1 MKLTLRKKSLKKLDA
16 YASLGLLLLILVGI
30 NLLIQ
35 NKIFRFDLTASQ
47 GYTISQATKETLT
60 KLDDVVNVKVFIST
74 TLPPAATG
82 VAQNIRDLLTEYQTY
97 GGRHFRVSYFDPQ
110 KDLNAEKDAQDNGIE
125 PIQFNELSREK
136 FEISNAYLGLAV
148 LYEDRRATIPSIID
162 TANLEY
168 EVTAA
173 IKKVLREKPLTV
185 AYLTGH
191 EEASPY
197 QDLRAMD
204 SLLKSQYQTQT
215 LDLTQLKKIPDDIT
229 TVLIINPQGEFSAE
243 EKYYLDQFLMKGRGV
258 LLAISGVNIS
268 DQLLGQ
274 ANPTN
279 IFELLDKYGL
289 KISKDLVLDTAAEI
303 AGFNT
308 ATGPLFVRYPY
319 WIRVLPENISSDSTI
334 TSKLQTL
341 LFAWPSYLDLNDELK
356 KNPGLKTLAKSS
368 KESWVSKNLMNL
380 SPTQTYQPAGEKT
393 EEKILAIS
401 FSGNLKSALTE
412 KDKPKDYTDSFLPET
427 NQARV
432 VVIADGLVPIDM
444 MGQRAGE
451 NLLLIQNA
459 VDWLSQDESLT
470 QIRIKQG
477 TSRPIRPLNEAQTS
491 QLKILGQIY
500 PLIMVSLLALALNTL
515 RRRRLEQVKI

>member
-1 MKLTLRKKSLKKLDA
+1 MKLTLRKKSLKKIDA

-30 NLLIQ
+30 NTLIQ
-35 NKIFRFDLTASQ
+35 NQILRFDLTASK

-60 KLDDVVNVKVFIST
+60 KLDDIVNVKVFIST
-74 TLPPAATG
+74 TLPPQLTG
-82 VAQNIRDLLTEYQTY
+82 LSQNIKDLLGEYQTY
-97 GGRHFRVSYFDPQ
+97 GGKRFKISYYDPQ
-110 KDLNAEKDAQDNGIE
+110 KDSAAASEAQNHGIQ
-125 PIQFNELSREK
+125 PLQFSDVSREK
-136 FEISNAYLGLAV
+136 LEVSNAYLGLAV
-148 LYEDRRATIPSIID
+148 LYEDRRETIPYITD

-191 EEASPY
+191 QEAGPY
-197 QDLRAMD
+197 EDLRAID

-229 TVLIINPQGEFSAE
+229 TIVIINPQGEFSAE
-243 EKYYLDQFLMKGRGV
+243 EKYYLDQFLMKGKGV
-258 LLAISGVNIS
+258 LFAVSGVNIS

-274 ANPTN
+274 ANATN
-279 IFELLDKYGL
+279 ISELLEKYGF
-289 KISKDLVLDTAAEI
+289 KISKDLVLDSAAEI

-341 LFAWPSYLDLNDELK
+341 LFPWPSYLDLNDELK
-356 KNPGLKTLAKSS
+356 KNPGVKTLAKSS

-393 EEKILAIS
+393 EEKVLAIS
-401 FSGNLKSALTE
+401 FSGLLKSAMSE
-412 KDKPKDYTDSFLPET
+412 KDKPKDYSDAYLKET

-451 NLLLIQNA
+451 NLLLVQNA

-470 QIRIKQG
+470 QIRVKQG
-477 TSRPIRPLNEAQTS
+477 TSRPIRPLADSQTS

-500 PLIMVSLLALALNTL
+500 PLITVSLLALALNTL